1 MDSESGVTNGLV
13 NVFVRHGSSGA
24 FVVVGSSR
32 PTFGT
37 SFVNALDDA
46 VRETE
51 SSNLREKVKAS
62 LASASA
68 TLPVSNGALAL
79 GDDQA
84 VFFCE
89 RGTGG
94 ETREIVVTVCGD

>member
-1 MDSESGVTNGLV
+1 
-13 NVFVRHGSSGA
+13 
-24 FVVVGSSR
+24 
-32 PTFGT
+32 
-37 SFVNALDDA
+37 
-46 VRETE
+46 
-51 SSNLREKVKAS
+51 VKAS

-89 RGTGG
+89 RGRGG
-94 ETREIVVTVCGD
+94 ETREIIVTVCGD